1 VWRVAESASHC
12 RPASSVAP
20 PWAKHRDWTGLAA
33 PKVGANNRQD
43 RNLARCFSPNTRAVE
58 DALTVEQPT
67 KAHPVVAGKILYWP
81 DALLLRSSFVTA
93 IRSQRHPADIRRL
106 LLRYVENDAH
116 YTQSMSPVAP
126 LSTRCHDATPGLSTH
141 SHTASLCDV
150 NEYSIHC
157 YRQQCK
163 DFLKTFGRSLPH
175 MQKEMKTAQVNL
187 RIHPSLKAAAEKAAE
202 GGHRSL
208 TSLIEKL
215 LADYCKRKGF
225 LK

>member
-1 VWRVAESASHC
+1 
-12 RPASSVAP
+12 
-20 PWAKHRDWTGLAA
+20 
-33 PKVGANNRQD
+33 
-43 RNLARCFSPNTRAVE
+43 
-58 DALTVEQPT
+58 
-67 KAHPVVAGKILYWP
+67 VAGKVLYWP
-81 DALLLRSSFVTA
+81 DAFLLLPSFVTA
-93 IRSQRHPADIRRL
+93 IRAQRYATNIRRL
-106 LLRYVENDAH
+106 LLGYVENDAH
-116 YTQSMSPVAP
+116 YTQSVSLVAP

-141 SHTASLCDV
+141 PHTASLCGV
-150 NEYSIHC
+150 NEYSIHR
-157 YRQQCK
+157 YRQKCK
-163 DFLKTFGRSLPH
+163 DFLKTFDRGLPH